1 MILLADSGSTKTD
14 WACVD
19 AQQTFHFQTIG
30 LNPYFVT
37 EEQIC
42 DEISRNFLQCTMHN
56 AQFAMDNAYMAV
68 SKIYFYGSGCGRAE
82 SKQVIENA
90 LRKLFSRAEIIVDS
104 DLKGAAIACYG
115 NGKGIVAIL
124 GTGMN
129 IGFWDGK
136 TLQTPMPSLGYIF
149 GDAGSGAVLGRKLI
163 KAVFEK
169 QLSEVLIE
177 KFQNTYHVSL
187 PEMLDRVYKQPRPNA
202 YLAGF
207 APFYAENVKNQEIQT
222 ILHES
227 YREFAEVYA
236 KPIADK
242 YGVGEIS
249 FVGSIANVFSEIL
262 AEELTAFGLKI
273 HAIITA
279 PIKSFEIFYKNI

>member
-14 WACVD
+14 WACIDD
-19 AQQTFHFQTIG
+19 AQQMFHFQTIG

-42 DEISRNFLQCTMHN
+42 DEITRNFSQCTMHN
-56 AQFAMDNAYMAV
+56 AQCTMDSV

-82 SKQVIENA
+82 SKQLIENA
-90 LRKLFSRAEIIVDS
+90 LRKLFSHAEIIVDS

-115 NGKGIVAIL
+115 NTKGIVAIL

-136 TLQTPMPSLGYIF
+136 DLQTPMPSLGYIF

-169 QLSEVLIE
+169 RLSDSLIK

-187 PEMLDRVYKQPRPNA
+187 PNLLDRVYKQPRPNT

-207 APFYAENVKNQEIQT
+207 APFYAENLGNQEIQT
-222 ILHES
+222 ILHEA

-236 KPIADK
+236 KPIAEK

-262 AEELTAFGLKI
+262 AEELAVFGLKI

-279 PIKSFEIFYKNI
+279 PIKCFENYYKNI